1 MRSCDVYQLT
11 HTAGVTRLSDGA
23 AIPADDGNRDWIA
36 YQAWLTAGNVPSPV
50 VDSAPAQIVVSAASL
65 RRALDAKGWLADVRA
80 AVAGADALTQE
91 LWTAASVFP
100 IDDPMV
106 AAVAAAIGKTS
117 DDVLAVFQLAE
128 TYV

>member
-23 AIPADDGNRDWIA
+23 FIPADAGNRDWMA
-36 YQAWLTAGNVPSPV
+36 YQAWLVAGNVPSPAPAAP
-50 VDSAPAQIVVSAASL
+50 SAPIVVSAASL
-65 RRALDAKGWLADVRA
+65 RRALAAKGWLVDVRG
-80 AVAGADALTQE
+80 AVAGADPLTQE
-91 LWTAASVFP
+91 LWAAASVFP

-106 AAVAAAIGKTS
+106 GAVAAAIGKTP

>member
-65 RRALDAKGWLADVRA
+65 RRALDAKGWLGDIRA
-80 AVAGADALTQE
+80 AVAGADPLTQE
-91 LWTAASVFP
+91 LWAAASVFP

-106 AAVAAAIGKTS
+106 AAVSTAIGKTP